1 MQAERAL
8 PRAEASASDNDAE
21 IERLH
26 LDLAS
31 LNKQIRQLES
41 LNSESSKIESLKA
54 RALVVSRQIDELR
67 CLRATQDLVGLLA
80 K

>member
-1 MQAERAL
+1 MQAEKALQRAG
-8 PRAEASASDNDAE
+8 ACNDSTE

-26 LDLAS
+26 LELAS
-31 LNKQIRQLES
+31 FNTRIRELEG
-41 LNSESSKIESLKA
+41 LHPESSKIEALKA

-67 CLRATQDLVGLLA
+67 CLRATQDLAGLLS

>member
-8 PRAEASASDNDAE
+8 QRANASNDNAE

-26 LDLAS
+26 DELAIF
-31 LNKQIRQLES
+31 NQRIRELES
-41 LNSESSKIESLKA
+41 LHPESLKIEA
-54 RALVVSRQIDELR
+54 LKASALVVSRQIDELR
-67 CLRATQDLVGLLA
+67 CRRATQDLAGLLS

>member
-8 PRAEASASDNDAE
+8 QRADASNDNSE

-26 LDLAS
+26 LELAAV
-31 LNKQIRQLES
+31 NRRIRELES
-41 LNSESSKIESLKA
+41 LHPESSKIEALKA
-54 RALVVSRQIDELR
+54 SALVVSRRIDELR
-67 CLRATQDLVGLLA
+67 CQRATQDLAGLLS

>member
-8 PRAEASASDNDAE
+8 QRPHASNDNAE

-26 LDLAS
+26 VELAS
-31 LNKQIRQLES
+31 FNQRIRELES
-41 LNSESSKIESLKA
+41 LHPESSKIEALKA
-54 RALVVSRQIDELR
+54 SALVVSRRIDELR
-67 CLRATQDLVGLLA
+67 CRRATQDLAGLLS